1 MSNIAARAA
10 PPRLRQATRVGAAV
24 AAPRRDP
31 REQPAVQGSHRA
43 RPRLQVV
50 DPQTLHRRRRVRR
63 MVALFAIVTIGSMLT
78 AVTFHV
84 KLAESQFE
92 LDRLDKQTAA
102 EQRRYEELRLEV
114 AQLAA
119 PDRIVKT
126 AKERLGMV
134 QPSTVTFLG
143 APLTAAS
150 SSPGTVSGDGSAD
163 ANDFTA
169 STLAESWPKV
179 KGSLAE
185 RP

>member
-1 MSNIAARAA
+1 
-10 PPRLRQATRVGAAV
+10 
-24 AAPRRDP
+24 
-31 REQPAVQGSHRA
+31 
-43 RPRLQVV
+43 
-50 DPQTLHRRRRVRR
+50 
-63 MVALFAIVTIGSMLT
+63 MVALFGIVTIGSMLT
-78 AVTFHV
+78 AVAFHV

-102 EQRRYEELRLEV
+102 AQQRYEELRLQV

-119 PDRIVKT
+119 PERIVKT

-143 APLTAAS
+143 APPTPAS
-150 SSPGTVSGDGSAD
+150 SAPGAVSNGSGAD

-179 KGSLAE
+179 KGSLVA